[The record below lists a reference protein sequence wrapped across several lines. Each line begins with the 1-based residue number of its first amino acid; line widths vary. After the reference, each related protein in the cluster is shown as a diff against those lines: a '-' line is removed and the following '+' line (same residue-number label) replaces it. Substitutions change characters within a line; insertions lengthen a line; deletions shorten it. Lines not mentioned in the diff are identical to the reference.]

1 MDDSGSTTN
10 EHSSGFIEAIQ
21 AKLKEGQE
29 QDLPV
34 RDSLERI
41 PLDEAPTDTR
51 LVISFRDASR
61 AMDCDDLR
69 PWPTDKDIFTV
80 QQTPESTGP
89 VLRQDHEP
97 LCYFYFNPATDHITL
112 SHKCKGPVE
121 VVDLAAGERRGVPP
135 RQCAGIRPGCWRV
148 YGPRGRGLVPEVLLD
163 FRLLPRPYATT
174 IMERGGSGSK
184 RKFMRSVQHVPRGH
198 IHPVEQLSLGQT
210 LSIRPR
216 SGSTSGHP
224 DAAYTLKHMRTAA
237 VKQTACVV
245 IGHHSKL
252 GRVAIKVVR
261 REHKSDSRVI
271 PSIARHWADEKR
283 FLERLHHP
291 CIVELLGADAR
302 LYALYLKVLP
312 GKDLS
317 QWVDTGHFFTCGSEG
332 DANRTILRISC
343 QMTSAVAFL
352 HKQARIVHNDIKP
365 ANIVAH
371 LPRGTKLVDAKLID
385 FGHASV
391 VEAADCPGGTPWYMP
406 FDAPND
412 QGPARDCWALGVTLL
427 FVMRAIPLPEKTQP
441 VWRIDQVLH
450 DDIQAQL
457 MRDWLASI
465 QDRRKELGDGDIES
479 FVHELLS
486 PDAEERCRYLRRLAR
501 TLPLGSLT

>member
-1 MDDSGSTTN
+1 MYVCTKALGPD
-10 EHSSGFIEAIQ
+10 
-21 AKLKEGQE
+21 LK
-29 QDLPV
+29 
-34 RDSLERI
+34 
-41 PLDEAPTDTR
+41 
-51 LVISFRDASR
+51 
-61 AMDCDDLR
+61 C
-69 PWPTDKDIFTV
+69 
-80 QQTPESTGP
+80 
-89 VLRQDHEP
+89 VL
-97 LCYFYFNPATDHITL
+97 
-112 SHKCKGPVE
+112 
-121 VVDLAAGERRGVPP
+121 
-135 RQCAGIRPGCWRV
+135 
-148 YGPRGRGLVPEVLLD
+148 
-163 FRLLPRPYATT
+163 
-174 IMERGGSGSK
+174 
-184 RKFMRSVQHVPRGH
+184 
-198 IHPVEQLSLGQT
+198 
-210 LSIRPR
+210 
-216 SGSTSGHP
+216 TS
-224 DAAYTLKHMRTAA
+224 A
-237 VKQTACVV
+237 Q
-245 IGHHSKL
+245 
-252 GRVAIKVVR
+252 
-261 REHKSDSRVI
+261 
-271 PSIARHWADEKR
+271 
-283 FLERLHHP
+283 P

-371 LPRGTKLVDAKLID
+371 LPRGTKVVDAKLID

-391 VEAADCPGGTPWYMP
+391 VEATDCPGGTPWYMP
-406 FDAPND
+406 FDGPNN

-457 MRDWLASI
+457 MRDWLAGI

>member
-1 MDDSGSTTN
+1 
-10 EHSSGFIEAIQ
+10 
-21 AKLKEGQE
+21 
-29 QDLPV
+29 
-34 RDSLERI
+34 
-41 PLDEAPTDTR
+41 
-51 LVISFRDASR
+51 
-61 AMDCDDLR
+61 MDCDDLR

-97 LCYFYFNPATDHITL
+97 LCYFYFDPATDHITL

-135 RQCAGIRPGCWRV
+135 RQ
-148 YGPRGRGLVPEVLLD
+148 
-163 FRLLPRPYATT
+163 PYATT

-184 RKFMRSVQHVPRGH
+184 RKFARSVQHAQIWLDKWASRRG
-198 IHPVEQLSLGQT
+198 IYSEAS
-210 LSIRPR
+210 
-216 SGSTSGHP
+216 
-224 DAAYTLKHMRTAA
+224 
-237 VKQTACVV
+237 
-245 IGHHSKL
+245 
-252 GRVAIKVVR
+252 
-261 REHKSDSRVI
+261 
-271 PSIARHWADEKR
+271 RHWADEKR

-371 LPRGTKLVDAKLID
+371 LPRGTKVVDAKLID

-391 VEAADCPGGTPWYMP
+391 VEATDCPGGTPWYMP
-406 FDAPND
+406 FDGPNN

-457 MRDWLASI
+457 MRDWLAGI